1 MCTAASAAN
10 HLLFALPLIAAV
22 TLILSTAD
30 VSEGATPERHPLRE
44 RGLIIN
50 QAADALVGYLPLPS
64 PLKRTTPAET
74 VIAGFHKNID
84 RYVETQVS
92 HIFFNTNYQRT
103 AYPSKVWESYWDVA
117 NPETDTSGWPR
128 LTWLVHETGVDLY
141 EVCIDRCVEKGLS
154 PWLSIRMNDT
164 HYHDD
169 PTKMSRLWWEHPE
182 WHLPR
187 DPHNGFDYNVETV
200 RKYYLALIR
209 ELLARYDTDGL
220 ELDWMRFPWHFK
232 KGGEEE
238 GRKRLTEFMRETR
251 RMTDETA
258 ARRGHP
264 IGIAARI
271 PAVPEFAI
279 AMGMDGVTWVQE
291 GLVDILILASVW
303 RPSDTDQPIEEWR
316 ERIGS
321 DKKDF
326 VLAAGT
332 DLWIQSAPGGL
343 LMMNTIESMRG
354 FTAAMLDR
362 GADQIYC
369 FNHFHH
375 NTFNRMYET
384 PDGRKVKK
392 NDYRD
397 LLSQT
402 ARLETS
408 IDKPRRHVVTWHD
421 PTPRGANNPKQLPA
435 AVSREQSAT
444 FRVYT
449 GPKPTSGCV
458 VIRAGL
464 DALPGYEQA
473 KLTARLNG
481 AECRPIDDLKRDGPF
496 VSDGDRGT
504 RVVKTVAE
512 VAPRVVQFEAPLPAV
527 KRGHNA
533 AELSLPEGG
542 KQKVIW
548 LEVYM
553 VP

>member
-1 MCTAASAAN
+1 MCTAAPAAT
-10 HLLFALPLIAAV
+10 HLLFVLPLVAAV
-22 TLILSTAD
+22 TLILSMTGIG
-30 VSEGATPERHPLRE
+30 EGATPKRQPLRE

-64 PLKRTTPAET
+64 PLKRTTPADT

-84 RYVETQVS
+84 RYVGTQVS

-141 EVCIDRCVEKGLS
+141 QVCIDRCLEKGLS

-169 PTKMSRLWWEHPE
+169 QTKMSRLWWDHPE

-187 DPHNGFDYNVETV
+187 DPHNGFDFNVETV
-200 RKYYLALIR
+200 RKYYLALIQ
-209 ELLARYDTDGL
+209 ELLERYDSDGL

-251 RMTDETA
+251 RMTEEAA

-264 IGIAARI
+264 VGIAARI
-271 PAVPEFAI
+271 PAVPEYAI

-321 DKKDF
+321 AKKDF

-343 LMMNTIESMRG
+343 LMMNNIESMRG
-354 FTAAMLDR
+354 FTVAMLDR

-375 NTFNRMYET
+375 NTFNRVYEM

-392 NDYRD
+392 NDYLD

-402 ARLETS
+402 AQLDTS

-421 PTPRGANNPKQLPA
+421 PTPRGVTSPKQLPA
-435 AVSREQSAT
+435 TVSREQSAS
-444 FRVYT
+444 FRIYT

-458 VIRAGL
+458 VVRAGL
-464 DALPGYEQA
+464 DDLPGYGRV
-473 KLTARLNG
+473 KLTARLN
-481 AECRPIDDLKRDGPF
+481 EVKCKPIDDLRRDGPF
-496 VSDGDRGT
+496 VPKGDRGT
-504 RVVKTVAE
+504 HVVKTVAE
-512 VAPRVVQFEAPLPAV
+512 VAPRVVQFDVPLEALRPGYNGV
-527 KRGHNA
+527 
-533 AELSLPEGG
+533 EISLPEGEV
-542 KQKVIW
+542 QKVIW
-548 LEVYM
+548 FEIYM